1 MNWKLRFKNK
11 TTLTALIGAVF
22 LFVKQISEIF
32 GFDISGQL
40 EQLSG
45 SIGALLTI
53 LVSLGI
59 VVDSTTKGVKDSGIT
74 QTYTKPRDENVD
86 PVEYQKVVSDDAITP
101 ERKELTPTEFDT
113 SEPFTDDTDE
123 VEFDVA
129 DYDYGEELKRGAS
142 RYHDDEVLKESE
154 EDGCKSNETT
164 SD

>member
-101 ERKELTPTEFDT
+101 ERQELTPTEFDT

-129 DYDYGEELKRGAS
+129 DYDYDEELKRGAS

-154 EDGCKSNETT
+154 EDGR
-164 SD
+164 

>member
-22 LFVKQISEIF
+22 LFIKQISEIF

-45 SIGALLTI
+45 IIGGALTI

-59 VVDSTTKGVKDSGIT
+59 VVDGTTKGVKDSGIAK
-74 QTYTKPRDENVD
+74 TYTNPRDENID
-86 PVEYQKVVSDDAITP
+86 PVEYQRVVSDEKVTP
-101 ERKELTPTEFDT
+101 ERKELTPEEFDT

-123 VEFDVA
+123 VIFDVA
-129 DYDYGEELKRGAS
+129 EYEYDEELPRGAS
-142 RYHDDEVLKESE
+142 RYHDDEVLKEGE
-154 EDGCKSNETT
+154 KE
-164 SD
+164 

>member
-101 ERKELTPTEFDT
+101 ERQELTPTEFDT

-129 DYDYGEELKRGAS
+129 DYDYDEELKRGAS

-154 EDGCKSNETT
+154 EDGRKSN
-164 SD
+164 